1 MTIKICSIS
10 LIDNLLK
17 KKDFNMMIKMTGKIY
32 IVGIGPGSS
41 EYLTKLAIDT
51 VKNSDY
57 TVGSTRAI
65 ELFDDV
71 QNKIAFNVKELLDKL
86 NEGVELACEGNTVSI
101 LSTGDPGFSG
111 VLNTVLRIS
120 DEKGFDKSNI
130 EVIPGISSLQLAA
143 ARNHIQWDNANVMT
157 FHGRENIEEILPVI
171 NNGKTTIA
179 LPSRKVKDMAQFLLD
194 NGVDENRKVVVCE
207 RLSYDDEKI
216 VESTL
221 KDIAESEFTYMCIM
235 VIY

>member
-1 MTIKICSIS
+1 ME
-10 LIDNLLK
+10 N
-17 KKDFNMMIKMTGKIY
+17 KIY
-32 IVGIGPGSS
+32 IIGIGPGSS
-41 EYLTKLAIDT
+41 EYLTKKAVDT
-51 VKNSDY
+51 VKTSDY

-65 ELFDDV
+65 DLFDDV
-71 QNKIAFNVKELLDKL
+71 NNKIAFNVKDLLDKL
-86 NEGVELACEGNTVSI
+86 EKGVDLAIEGNTVSI

-111 VLNTVLRIS
+111 VLNTVLRIAN
-120 DEKGFDKSNI
+120 EKNFPEEKI

-157 FHGRENIEEILPVI
+157 FHGRENIEDILKVI

-179 LPSRKVKDMAQFLLD
+179 LPSKKVRDMAQFLLD
-194 NGVDENRKVVVCE
+194 NGVDEHREVVVCE

-216 VESTL
+216 VQSTL
-221 KDIAESEFTYMCIM
+221 KDIANNEFTYMCIM

>member
-1 MTIKICSIS
+1 ME
-10 LIDNLLK
+10 N
-17 KKDFNMMIKMTGKIY
+17 KIY
-32 IVGIGPGSS
+32 IIGIGPGSS
-41 EYLTKLAIDT
+41 EYLTKKAVDT
-51 VKNSDY
+51 VKTSDY

-65 ELFDDV
+65 DLFDDV
-71 QNKIAFNVKELLDKL
+71 NNKIAFNVKDLLDKL
-86 NEGVELACEGNTVSI
+86 EKGVDLAIEGNTVSI

-111 VLNTVLRIS
+111 VLNTVLRIAR
-120 DEKGFDKSNI
+120 EKNFPEEKI

-157 FHGRENIEEILPVI
+157 FHGRENIEDILKVI

-179 LPSRKVKDMAQFLLD
+179 LPSKKVRDMAQFLLD
-194 NGVDENRKVVVCE
+194 NGVDKHREVVVCE

-216 VESTL
+216 VRSTL
-221 KDIAESEFTYMCIM
+221 KDIANSEFTYMCIM

>member
-1 MTIKICSIS
+1 ME
-10 LIDNLLK
+10 N
-17 KKDFNMMIKMTGKIY
+17 KIY
-32 IVGIGPGSS
+32 IIGIGPGSS
-41 EYLTKLAIDT
+41 EYLTKKAVDT
-51 VKNSDY
+51 VKTSDY

-65 ELFDDV
+65 DLFDDV
-71 QNKIAFNVKELLDKL
+71 NNKIAFNVKDLLDKL
-86 NEGVELACEGNTVSI
+86 EKGVDLAIEGNTVSI

-111 VLNTVLRIS
+111 VLNTVLRIAN
-120 DEKGFDKSNI
+120 EKNFPEEKI

-157 FHGRENIEEILPVI
+157 FHGRENIEDILKVI

-179 LPSRKVKDMAQFLLD
+179 LPSKKVRDMARFLLD
-194 NGVDENRKVVVCE
+194 NGVDEHREVVVCE

-216 VESTL
+216 VRSTL
-221 KDIAESEFTYMCIM
+221 KDIANSEFTYMCIM

>member
-1 MTIKICSIS
+1 MPS
-10 LIDNLLK
+10 
-17 KKDFNMMIKMTGKIY
+17 GKIY
-32 IVGIGPGSS
+32 IIGIGPGAA
-41 EYLTKLAIDT
+41 EYLTKKAIDT
-51 VKNSDY
+51 VKASDY

-86 NEGVELACEGNTVSI
+86 NEGVQLACDGNTVSI

-120 DEKGFDKSNI
+120 NEKEFPKDNI
-130 EVIPGISSLQLAA
+130 EVIPGLSSLQLAA
-143 ARNHIQWDNANVMT
+143 AKCHIQWDNANVMT
-157 FHGRENIEEILPVI
+157 FHGRENIDDILPVI

-194 NGVDENRKVVVCE
+194 NGVEEDRKVIVCE
-207 RLSYDDEKI
+207 RLSYPDENI

-221 KDIAESEFTYMCIM
+221 KEIAQSEFTYMCIM

>member
-1 MTIKICSIS
+1 
-10 LIDNLLK
+10 
-17 KKDFNMMIKMTGKIY
+17 MIKMTGKIY
-32 IVGIGPGSS
+32 IIGIGPGSS
-41 EYLTKLAIDT
+41 EYLTKKAIDT
-51 VKNSDY
+51 VKMSDY

-71 QNKIAFNVKELLDKL
+71 KNKIAFNVKELLDKL
-86 NEGVELACEGNTVSI
+86 EEGVELAVKGNTVSI

-120 DEKGFDKSNI
+120 SEKNFDRENI

-143 ARNHIQWDNANVMT
+143 AKCYIQWDNANVMT
-157 FHGRENIEEILPVI
+157 FHGRENIEDILPVI
-171 NNGKTTIA
+171 NNGKVTIA

-194 NGVDENRKVVVCE
+194 NGVEEDRQVVVCE
-207 RLSYDDEKI
+207 RLSYPDEKI
-216 VESTL
+216 VSSTL
-221 KDIAESEFTYMCIM
+221 KEIAQSEFTYMCIM

>member
-1 MTIKICSIS
+1 
-10 LIDNLLK
+10 
-17 KKDFNMMIKMTGKIY
+17 MTGKIY
-32 IVGIGPGSS
+32 IVGIGPGGS
-41 EYLTKLAIDT
+41 EYLTKKAVDT
-51 VKNSDY
+51 VKTSDY

-65 ELFDDV
+65 DLFEDV
-71 QNKIAFNVKELLDKL
+71 NNKIAFNVKELLDKL
-86 NEGVELACEGNTVSI
+86 EEGVQLACDGNTVSI

-120 DEKGFDKSNI
+120 SEKNFNKENI

-143 ARNHIQWDNANVMT
+143 AKNHIQWDNANVMT
-157 FHGRENIEEILPVI
+157 FHGRENIEDILPVI

-194 NGVDENRKVVVCE
+194 NGVEENRKVVVCE
-207 RLSYDDEKI
+207 RLSYPDERI

-221 KDIAESEFTYMCIM
+221 KYIAQSEFTYMCIM
-235 VIY
+235 IIY

>member
-1 MTIKICSIS
+1 MV
-10 LIDNLLK
+10 
-17 KKDFNMMIKMTGKIY
+17 KMSGKIY

-41 EYLTKLAIDT
+41 EFLTKKAIDT
-51 VKNSDY
+51 VKKSDY

-86 NEGVELACEGNTVSI
+86 EEGVELAMDGNTLSI

-120 DEKGFDKSNI
+120 SEKGFDKENI
-130 EVIPGISSLQLAA
+130 EVVPGISSLQLAA
-143 ARNHIQWDNANVMT
+143 ARTYIQWDNANVMT
-157 FHGRENIEEILPVI
+157 FHGRENIEDILPVI
-171 NNGKTTIA
+171 NNGKPTIA

-194 NGVDENRKVVVCE
+194 NGIEEDRRVIVCE
-207 RLSYDDEKI
+207 R
-216 VESTL
+216 
-221 KDIAESEFTYMCIM
+221 
-235 VIY
+235 

>member
-1 MTIKICSIS
+1 
-10 LIDNLLK
+10 
-17 KKDFNMMIKMTGKIY
+17 MIKMSGKIY
-32 IVGIGPGSS
+32 IIGIGPGSS
-41 EYLTKLAIDT
+41 EYLTKKAIDT
-51 VKNSDY
+51 VKASDY

-71 QNKIAFNVKELLDKL
+71 QNTIAFNVKELVDTLRQ
-86 NEGVELACEGNTVSI
+86 GVQLAYDGNVVSI

-111 VLNTVLRIS
+111 VLNTVLRLSGEI
-120 DEKGFDKSNI
+120 DFPKEKI

-143 ARNHIQWDNANVMT
+143 ARCHIQWDNANVMT
-157 FHGRENIEEILPVI
+157 FHGRENIEDILPVI

-194 NGVDENRKVVVCE
+194 NGVEPTRKVVVCE
-207 RLSYDDEKI
+207 RLSYPDERI
-216 VESTL
+216 VEATL
-221 KDIAESEFTYMCIM
+221 NDIAKSEFTYMCIM

>member
-1 MTIKICSIS
+1 ME
-10 LIDNLLK
+10 N
-17 KKDFNMMIKMTGKIY
+17 KIY
-32 IVGIGPGSS
+32 IIGIGPGSS
-41 EYLTKLAIDT
+41 EYLTKKAVDT
-51 VKNSDY
+51 VKISDY

-65 ELFDDV
+65 DLFDDV
-71 QNKIAFNVKELLDKL
+71 NNKIAFNVKDLLDKL
-86 NEGVELACEGNTVSI
+86 EKGVDLAIEGNTVSI

-111 VLNTVLRIS
+111 VLNTVLRIAN
-120 DEKGFDKSNI
+120 EKNFPEEKI

-157 FHGRENIEEILPVI
+157 FHGRENIEDILKVI

-179 LPSRKVKDMAQFLLD
+179 LPSKKVRDMAQFLLD
-194 NGVDENRKVVVCE
+194 NGVDEHREVVVCE

-216 VESTL
+216 VRSTL
-221 KDIAESEFTYMCIM
+221 KDIANSEFTYMCIM

>member
-1 MTIKICSIS
+1 ME
-10 LIDNLLK
+10 N
-17 KKDFNMMIKMTGKIY
+17 KIY
-32 IVGIGPGSS
+32 IIGIGPGSN
-41 EYLTKLAIDT
+41 EYLTKKAVDT
-51 VKNSDY
+51 VKTSDY

-65 ELFDDV
+65 DLFDDV
-71 QNKIAFNVKELLDKL
+71 NNKIAFNVKDLLDKL
-86 NEGVELACEGNTVSI
+86 EKGVDLAIEGNTVSI

-111 VLNTVLRIS
+111 VLNTVLRIAN
-120 DEKGFDKSNI
+120 EKNFPEEKI

-157 FHGRENIEEILPVI
+157 FHGRENIEDILKVI

-179 LPSRKVKDMAQFLLD
+179 LPSKKVRDMAQFLLD
-194 NGVDENRKVVVCE
+194 NGVDEHREVVVCE

-216 VESTL
+216 VRSTL
-221 KDIAESEFTYMCIM
+221 KDIANSEFTYMCIM

>member
-1 MTIKICSIS
+1 ME
-10 LIDNLLK
+10 N
-17 KKDFNMMIKMTGKIY
+17 KIY
-32 IVGIGPGSS
+32 IIGIGPGSS
-41 EYLTKLAIDT
+41 EYLTIKAVDT
-51 VKNSDY
+51 VKTSDY

-65 ELFDDV
+65 DLFDDV
-71 QNKIAFNVKELLDKL
+71 NNKIAFNVKDLLDKL
-86 NEGVELACEGNTVSI
+86 EKGVDLAIEGNTVSI

-111 VLNTVLRIS
+111 VLNTVLRIAN
-120 DEKGFDKSNI
+120 EKNFPEEKI

-157 FHGRENIEEILPVI
+157 FHGRENIEDILKVI

-179 LPSRKVKDMAQFLLD
+179 LPSKKVRDMAQFLLD
-194 NGVDENRKVVVCE
+194 NGVDEHREVVVCE

-216 VESTL
+216 VRSTL
-221 KDIAESEFTYMCIM
+221 KDIANSEFTYMCIM

>member
-1 MTIKICSIS
+1 ME
-10 LIDNLLK
+10 N
-17 KKDFNMMIKMTGKIY
+17 KIY
-32 IVGIGPGSS
+32 IIGIGPGSS
-41 EYLTKLAIDT
+41 EYLTKKAVDT
-51 VKNSDY
+51 VKTSEY

-65 ELFDDV
+65 DLFDDV
-71 QNKIAFNVKELLDKL
+71 NNKIAFNVKDLLDKL
-86 NEGVELACEGNTVSI
+86 EKGVDLAIEGNTVSI

-111 VLNTVLRIS
+111 VLNTVLRIAN
-120 DEKGFDKSNI
+120 EKNFPEEKI

-157 FHGRENIEEILPVI
+157 FHGRENIEDILKVI

-179 LPSRKVKDMAQFLLD
+179 LPSKKVRDMAQFLLD
-194 NGVDENRKVVVCE
+194 NGVDEHREVVVCE

-216 VESTL
+216 VRSTL
-221 KDIAESEFTYMCIM
+221 KDIANSEFTYMCIM

>member
-1 MTIKICSIS
+1 ME
-10 LIDNLLK
+10 N
-17 KKDFNMMIKMTGKIY
+17 KIY
-32 IVGIGPGSS
+32 IIGIGPGSS
-41 EYLTKLAIDT
+41 EYLTKKAVDT
-51 VKNSDY
+51 VKTSDY

-65 ELFDDV
+65 DLFDDV
-71 QNKIAFNVKELLDKL
+71 NNKIAFNVKDLLDKL
-86 NEGVELACEGNTVSI
+86 EKGVDLAIEGNTVSI

-111 VLNTVLRIS
+111 VLNTVLRIAN
-120 DEKGFDKSNI
+120 EKNFPEEKV

-157 FHGRENIEEILPVI
+157 FHGRENIEDILKVI

-179 LPSRKVKDMAQFLLD
+179 LPSKKVRDMAQFLLD
-194 NGVDENRKVVVCE
+194 NGVDEHREVVVCE

-216 VESTL
+216 VRSTL
-221 KDIAESEFTYMCIM
+221 KDIANSEFTYMCIM

>member
-1 MTIKICSIS
+1 ME
-10 LIDNLLK
+10 N
-17 KKDFNMMIKMTGKIY
+17 KIY
-32 IVGIGPGSS
+32 IIGIGPGSS
-41 EYLTKLAIDT
+41 EYLTKKAVDT
-51 VKNSDY
+51 VKTSDY

-65 ELFDDV
+65 DLFDDV
-71 QNKIAFNVKELLDKL
+71 NNKIAFNVKDLLDKL
-86 NEGVELACEGNTVSI
+86 EKGVDLAIEGNTVSI

-111 VLNTVLRIS
+111 VLNTVLRIAN
-120 DEKGFDKSNI
+120 EKNFPEEKI

-157 FHGRENIEEILPVI
+157 FHGRENIEDILKVI

-179 LPSRKVKDMAQFLLD
+179 LPSKKVRDMAQFLLD
-194 NGVDENRKVVVCE
+194 NGVDEHREVVVCE

-216 VESTL
+216 VRSAL
-221 KDIAESEFTYMCIM
+221 KDIANSEFTYMCIM